1 MNNQKI
7 EIIGIDHGWSKIKT
21 VNSVIATGVKKI
33 TTRPAL
39 PNNIVYWGG
48 EAYEVGGDR
57 LEVRE
62 NKVSDSNFRILTNAA
77 IGKEMKSRGLKSAH
91 ILLAAGLPFTR
102 FGAEKKD
109 FINYLTWDGIQE
121 IEFER
126 RKYRV
131 SLERVSV
138 FPQCYAAVADH
149 LTMYKKI
156 VLVVDIGSW
165 TIDIMPIFEQKPKE
179 GKSITIPRG
188 LITCMRSINE
198 ECVRLIGSEVSE
210 TEIEEVMRGEAS
222 DLPEKYLEIIQEGL
236 KEFSQKVYY
245 TIKEC
250 GYNLETTKIVFVG
263 GGAAVMKLFGN
274 FPPEN
279 IEYIEDIRANAKG
292 YEYLAKIYL
301 QNQYGKK

>member
-1 MNNQKI
+1 MSNQKI
-7 EIIGIDHGWSKIKT
+7 EVIGIDHGWSKIKT

-57 LEVRE
+57 LEVKE

-77 IGKEMKSRGLKSAH
+77 IGREMKLRGLRSAH
-91 ILLAAGLPFTR
+91 ILLAAGLSFTR

-109 FINYLTWDGIQE
+109 FINYLTWDGVQE

-149 LTMYKKI
+149 LTVYKKM

-222 DLPEKYLEIIQEGL
+222 DLPEKYLEIIQKGL
-236 KEFSQKVYY
+236 KEFAQKVYY

-274 FPPEN
+274 FLSEN
-279 IEYIEDIRANAKG
+279 IEYIEDICANAKG

-301 QNQYGKK
+301 KNQYGKK